1 MTLAQVLGWCV
12 ELVRAS
18 RVVVDD
24 TVAIDT
30 NTSNINRPFSYKSKL
45 GAAAKASKKLN
56 ENFDWTRALQ
66 FISKPNRSPIFEA
79 HPNQRPYTEKWGTKH
94 TLGSRAFA
102 DAMVLDNS

>member
-1 MTLAQVLGWCV
+1 MAPCYFQVLGWCV

-45 GAAAKASKKLN
+45 GAAAKASKKVSQNLKYVYFGN
-56 ENFDWTRALQ
+56 
-66 FISKPNRSPIFEA
+66 SKIIVRKQIIK
-79 HPNQRPYTEKWGTKH
+79 RY
-94 TLGSRAFA
+94 
-102 DAMVLDNS
+102 